1 MPLATLVGDLMF
13 KGNAV
18 SGAPMAR
25 LESRRAYKGIALS
38 GSPLVTV
45 PSGNVTTLFIATY
58 HALVE

>member
-1 MPLATLVGDLMF
+1 L
-13 KGNAV
+13 
-18 SGAPMAR
+18 AR
-25 LESRRAYKGIALS
+25 LERTRSYKGMAVS

>member
-1 MPLATLVGDLMF
+1 MPLATLVGDLLF
-13 KGNAV
+13 NGNAV
-18 SGAPMAR
+18 SGTPMAR
-25 LESRRAYKGIALS
+25 LANGRSYKGTAVS

>member
-1 MPLATLVGDLMF
+1 MGDLLF
-13 KGNAV
+13 NGNTV

-25 LESRRAYKGIALS
+25 LANGRSYKGTAVS